1 MQVIDA
7 VNLRKC
13 ADSLIGGPQ
22 AFIRGVSG
30 GERKRLSVATELLS
44 DPEIIFADEPTS
56 GTLLGPQPTTT

>member
-1 MQVIDA
+1 MIDA

-13 ADSLIGGPQ
+13 ENSLIGGPQ
-22 AFIRGVSG
+22 AFIRGISG

-56 GTLLGPQPTTT
+56 GTCVRALGRC